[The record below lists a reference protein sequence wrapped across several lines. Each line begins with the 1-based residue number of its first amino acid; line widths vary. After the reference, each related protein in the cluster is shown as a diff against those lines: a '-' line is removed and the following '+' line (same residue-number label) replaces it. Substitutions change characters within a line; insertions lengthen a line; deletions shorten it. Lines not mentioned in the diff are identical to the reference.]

1 MNRKTIGFVIIFG
14 FIYSSHVSSSN
25 ESGKRQG
32 NGMSYEQKLQACST
46 CHGSNGDKPLAPDYP
61 VLAGQH
67 EDYLVNSL
75 RAYKDGR
82 RTHPIMNVQVKVL
95 DLNDSDIR
103 RLSRYFS
110 KKEGL
115 SGLGE

>member
-1 MNRKTIGFVIIFG
+1 MNRKTIGFAIICG
-14 FIYSSHVSSSN
+14 FIYSVHVSSSN
-25 ESGKRQG
+25 DTGGSQG

-46 CHGSNGDKPLAPDYP
+46 CHGANGDKPLAPDYP

-67 EDYLVNSL
+67 EDYLANSL

-82 RTHPIMNVQVKVL
+82 RKHPIMNVQVTVL